1 MSRFARFVPAALLL
15 PLLLSACAT
24 QQPPAP
30 KAMLSENEA
39 QAAFLRGCTR
49 KGPQEGAA
57 MERHRAA
64 CECSWRVVR
73 RHMSIDEIAALGI
86 KSKETGRPPADDP
99 KFRRAVADMQRE
111 CRPQ

>member
-1 MSRFARFVPAALLL
+1 MSRLASIVLAALLL

-24 QQPPAP
+24 QQP
-30 KAMLSENEA
+30 KATLSESEA
-39 QAAFLRGCTR
+39 QEAFLRGCTR
-49 KGPQEGAA
+49 KGPQAGAA
-57 MERHRAA
+57 MERHRAT

-86 KSKETGRPPADDP
+86 KSKETGRPPDDP
-99 KFRRAVADMQRE
+99 KFRRAVAEMGE

>member
-1 MSRFARFVPAALLL
+1 MSRFASIVLAALLL

-24 QQPPAP
+24 QPTTP
-30 KAMLSENEA
+30 KATLSESEA
-39 QAAFLRGCTR
+39 QEAFLRGCTR
-49 KGPQEGAA
+49 KGPQAGAA

>member
-1 MSRFARFVPAALLL
+1 MSRLASIVLAALLL
-15 PLLLSACAT
+15 PMLLSACAT

-30 KAMLSENEA
+30 KVTLSESEA

-57 MERHRAA
+57 MERHRVA

-73 RHMSIDEIAALGI
+73 RHMSIEEIALMGI
-86 KSKETGRPPADDP
+86 RAKETGQRPDDP
-99 KFRRAVADMQRE
+99 KFRRAVEEMRQE